1 MKMNLF
7 IALILAAAPDNVI
20 TEESSVMQIRQ
31 SFVPAAISVKA
42 GDVVSFLNADDVNHN
57 LYSITPS
64 GVRVDYGLQKPGEMS
79 KLTFDSAGLYTVMC
93 NIHPKMK
100 MKVTAQ

>member
-1 MKMNLF
+1 
-7 IALILAAAPDNVI
+7 
-20 TEESSVMQIRQ
+20 MQIRQ
-31 SFVPAAISVKA
+31 SFVPTAISVKA

-57 LYSITPS
+57 LYSVSPS
-64 GVRVDYGLQKPGEMS
+64 GVRVDFGLQKPGEMS